1 MKHTPYGMRSKSPF
15 LVVSVA
21 VCFMAACS
29 SKKPEAAEKDVP
41 QKAIQTAPVEF
52 RTVST
57 ELVIP
62 ATIQPDPARVVHVF
76 APVSGRLLE
85 LRVKPGDSV
94 SAGQAVAVVQ
104 SSDVASA
111 RSDYQKAKAQA
122 EHSQSALRRANVLF
136 QHEAIAQKDMEDA
149 RAQAALD
156 ESELERAKERLQLL
170 GLSEGHATDRANVL
184 APRSGVV
191 TETTSAPGEM
201 AKSLDASSSL
211 LTLADLSSVWVVGS
225 VFERDLMSVPR
236 GSTVRVTLD
245 AYSSEEWQGKI
256 SNVSDV
262 VDPATR
268 TVKLRVVLDNR
279 LRKLKPEMFA
289 TIHVLRPPS
298 SLAVVPSAAVLHE
311 GNTTYVM
318 IQATGQQDKFERR
331 VVDVQ
336 EAGPQETLVRSGLH
350 PGDVVVSSG
359 AALLRE
365 EAAK

>member
-1 MKHTPYGMRSKSPF
+1 MKHMAYSISSKRQF
-15 LVVSVA
+15 LVVWVA
-21 VCFMAACS
+21 VCFIAACS
-29 SKKPEAAEKDVP
+29 GKKPEAAENDPP

-52 RTVST
+52 RTIST
-57 ELVIP
+57 ELAIP
-62 ATIQPDPARVVHVF
+62 GTIQPDPARVVHVF

-85 LRVKPGDSV
+85 LRVKPGDNV

-149 RAQAALD
+149 KAQAALD

-225 VFERDLMSVPR
+225 VFERDLVNVPR
-236 GSTVRVTLD
+236 GLAVRITLD
-245 AYSSEEWQGKI
+245 AYPSENWQGKI

-279 LRKLKPEMFA
+279 QRKLKPDMFA

-298 SLAVVPSAAVLHE
+298 NVAVVPSAAVLHE
-311 GNTTYVM
+311 GNAAYVM
-318 IQATGQQDKFERR
+318 VQSKGQKDKFERR
-331 VVDVQ
+331 AVDVQ
-336 EAGPQETLVRSGLH
+336 EAGPQETLVRSGLQ